1 MEVCW
6 SLWELCPMYEEGTY
20 LLGDNAYLLFGSNS
34 AKFGE
39 FHSPALKGGLNW
51 PS

>member
-1 MEVCW
+1 
-6 SLWELCPMYEEGTY
+6 MYEEGTY

-34 AKFGE
+34 TKFGE